1 MIQGFCDWLV
11 RTPFSVLLQRV
22 GWIVPAVQT
31 IHILLI
37 GVVMAAV
44 ALFNARLLGLGAGAH
59 SLVESE
65 ARFLPWVWA
74 ALPGLALTGALLIVA
89 EPARELTNPAFAT
102 KLVLLLVVVII
113 SALVRRGLRR
123 RPDRWQ
129 GPEGL
134 GSTRI
139 ARLVGGV
146 SLALWV
152 SIVIAGRWIAYVLD
166 V

>member
-1 MIQGFCDWLV
+1 MIQEFCDWLV

-74 ALPGLALTGALLIVA
+74 ALPGLAFTGALLIVA